1 MTRTLPRGFHPIV
14 LKARGHRLQSI
25 CVVKPTRTPDEMLNR
40 FVPINRCLILACILG
55 AVLVAITG
63 IAAADPSSSV
73 AKKHVASHRH
83 GLARTKIEA
92 ATPSPALTWPPVSSL
107 PTIPTQPKY
116 PSPFE
121 LDYATR
127 LAHSV
132 TAASPHSPS
141 EPDVRPGAPT
151 GPLDQAAQVDSYGLL
166 PSPIHPQAP
175 PLVSIGDWNFSA
187 AAHVPVTRGHDT
199 GAAISAQHEF

>member
-1 MTRTLPRGFHPIV
+1 
-14 LKARGHRLQSI
+14 
-25 CVVKPTRTPDEMLNR
+25 MLSR
-40 FVPINRCLILACILG
+40 FVPINRCPIRACIFG
-55 AVLVAITG
+55 AVLVATIG
-63 IAAADPSSSV
+63 GAAADPANLP

-83 GLARTKIEA
+83 GAARAKIEA
-92 ATPSPALTWPPVSSL
+92 APPSPALTRPPISSL

-127 LAHSV
+127 LAQSL
-132 TAASPHSPS
+132 TAASPNSPS
-141 EPDVRPGAPT
+141 EPDVRPGVPT

-166 PSPIHPQAP
+166 PSPSHPQVP
-175 PLVSIGDWNFSA
+175 PLVSIGNWNFSA
-187 AAHVPVTRGHDT
+187 AAHVPVTHGHDT